1 MAEADKNKLLFR
13 EKPFVTDYDGALL
26 QGIIDAF
33 WIEEGRVIVLDY
45 KTDKVKTAEELIL
58 RYKTQLDIYAD
69 ALARIFDTDKSE
81 ELIYSFRLQE
91 IIEIE

>member
-1 MAEADKNKLLFR
+1 M
-13 EKPFVTDYDGALL
+13 
-26 QGIIDAF
+26 
-33 WIEEGRVIVLDY
+33 LDY